1 MSALAPAFTGC
12 SNNNQTTNDAGNN
25 SDSAATDASVGADAD
40 AGLYLPAGYALMP
53 FLTDSATTHTYKA
66 AQQVIDQ
73 THDYVAVLDTD
84 VGRIVLHLLSQVAPI
99 TVNSFVFLTLN
110 HFYDGVLFHRVIP
123 GFVAQAGDP
132 NTISGA
138 QSTWGTGGCGYEYA
152 LEVNPNYNFDDA
164 GIVGMARLSGNTNS
178 NGSQFF
184 IELAGCSNC
193 PALLNQ
199 QYTIWADVVEGLD
212 VLPNL
217 APDQDAAAE
226 VPPANP
232 TRIEDAYIGM
242 KMN

>member
-1 MSALAPAFTGC
+1 MSTLAPVLTAC
-12 SNNNQTTNDAGNN
+12 SNNNQTTNDAGSNP
-25 SDSAATDASVGADAD
+25 DSSATDASVGEDAD
-40 AGLYLPAGYALMP
+40 AGLYLPAGYTLMP
-53 FLTDSATTHTYKA
+53 FLTDSATTHTYTA

-152 LEVNPNYNFDDA
+152 LEVNAAYNYDDA
-164 GIVGMARLSGNTNS
+164 GIVGAARTSDPNS

-184 IELAGCSNC
+184 ITLAAVPS
-193 PALLNQ
+193 LDQ
-199 QYTIWADVVEGLD
+199 MYTIWADVIEGLD
-212 VLPNL
+212 VLPNI
-217 APDQDAAAE
+217 APDADPQNE
-226 VPPANP
+226 IPPTNP
-232 TRIEDAYIGM
+232 TRIQDVYIGV
-242 KMN
+242 K